1 MNFPIIKY
9 NSFVLT
15 SFVFYSTPT
24 VIFKITN
31 ISLFNPLTIFTL
43 LSMPL
48 LLNLFKKVCAY
59 NYIVIF
65 LLIISFTYSIILVSP
80 PENMLKY
87 VTPLVI
93 AFCIFPLILTSFEYS
108 PDFTKKCFK
117 LYSVVNFLVL
127 SYLALFRVDIY
138 LDREL
143 MNYMTFG
150 YWLLPSVITFFYFSI
165 VGRSKIYLFLSL
177 ISFFVLFSFGSRF
190 SLVIAISSLFVF
202 DNLNSNFNFKKIA
215 FLIFGGLVAFVF
227 YLNILTIVTILLNIL
242 EPLGIAPT
250 SLYRLLKMASDTS
263 GSIIASSERESLYH
277 LSLNLIGDNPFGYS
291 ILGYSNL
298 LDSTSIFKYPHNI
311 FIQLILE
318 KGIILSTFI
327 TCAWFIIYKRAMRV
341 FSYGDRFFLVMLT
354 LISTKLLV
362 SSNYLWEPAFWILC
376 GCLVKSMS
384 MRGSNGE
391 DSIIFNR

>member
-1 MNFPIIKY
+1 
-9 NSFVLT
+9 
-15 SFVFYSTPT
+15 
-24 VIFKITN
+24 
-31 ISLFNPLTIFTL
+31 
-43 LSMPL
+43 
-48 LLNLFKKVCAY
+48 
-59 NYIVIF
+59 
-65 LLIISFTYSIILVSP
+65 
-80 PENMLKY
+80 
-87 VTPLVI
+87 
-93 AFCIFPLILTSFEYS
+93 
-108 PDFTKKCFK
+108 
-117 LYSVVNFLVL
+117 
-127 SYLALFRVDIY
+127 
-138 LDREL
+138 